1 MGKIQVNNTKK
12 LSSKQEKG
20 NDTLFFMKP
29 VRGECIPVSVDTKPQ
44 TIPMYKCRDS
54 EFRANRSHRSA
65 VDGKR

>member
-29 VRGECIPVSVDTKPQ
+29 VRGECIP
-44 TIPMYKCRDS
+44 
-54 EFRANRSHRSA
+54 EL
-65 VDGKR
+65 